1 LLYVASG
8 GSNKVVKFDPQS
20 GMYLGDLVTSGS
32 GGLSGLI
39 GIEFGPD
46 GNLYAA
52 SLNTNS
58 VKRCA
63 GDSGSSFGDFV
74 TSGSGGLAAPN
85 FITFATTIP
94 EPNAGTVGILA
105 LTFLVSMR
113 RRFNAG
119 AV

>member
-1 LLYVASG
+1 
-8 GSNKVVKFDPQS
+8 
-20 GMYLGDLVTSGS
+20 MYLGDLVTSGS

-58 VKRCA
+58 VKRYA